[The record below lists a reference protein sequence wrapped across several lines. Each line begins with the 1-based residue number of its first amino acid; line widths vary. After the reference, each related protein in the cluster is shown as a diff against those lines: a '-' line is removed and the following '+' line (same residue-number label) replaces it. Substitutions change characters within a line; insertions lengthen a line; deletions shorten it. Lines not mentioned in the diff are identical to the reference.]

1 MSRGQTSNRPSGE
14 SAKWDYPPGW
24 YTDPHGLP
32 SVRWW
37 DGYQWTAEVRPAPEG
52 PMREFPRVV
61 EGPPP
66 RGPFNWPALGATIL
80 AVGFFLLIFLPPFL
94 PACSWEEGQTSVWG
108 ACIARD
114 ARDHPTADA
123 VVNLISYASLPLIVV
138 LGFLGARGKYL
149 WAPGRIVANV
159 LALSFLLLGI
169 ISLMLRP
176 LAGVM

>member
-1 MSRGQTSNRPSGE
+1 MSGQTNNQPSEE
-14 SAKWDYPPGW
+14 SAQWYDPPGW

-32 SVRWW
+32 AVRWW
-37 DGYQWTAEVRPAPEG
+37 DGYHWTAEVRPAPEG
-52 PMREFPRVV
+52 SMREFPRAV

-66 RGPFNWPALGATIL
+66 RGPFNWPALGATLL
-80 AVGFFLLIFLPPFL
+80 AVGFFLLGFLPVFL

-123 VVNLISYASLPLIVV
+123 VLNGVLYALLPLIVV

-149 WAPGRIVANV
+149 WVPGRIVAGVMAVNFLF
-159 LALSFLLLGI
+159 LAVGT
-169 ISLMLRP
+169 LMLFP
-176 LAGVM
+176 FLGVL